1 MCQYLLSELQ
11 WGLTV
16 TVGGLGQG
24 ALLELGRRDDLLY
37 ELLTTVMPG
46 HTVMSVAHLFQFR
59 LRLARVALDA
69 LVSECLLEVSDG
81 MGHIWKVERIVGSSD
96 FFLRRLDAPGAT
108 LTNRQFT
115 P

>member
-1 MCQYLLSELQ
+1 
-11 WGLTV
+11 
-16 TVGGLGQG
+16 
-24 ALLELGRRDDLLY
+24 
-37 ELLTTVMPG
+37 
-46 HTVMSVAHLFQFR
+46 
-59 LRLARVALDA
+59 
-69 LVSECLLEVSDG
+69 VSECLLEVSDG